1 MSEIRLTKTLKY
13 SMIIT
18 NVTPKNICKRGG
30 IKMLETVKL
39 PLQITEGKLVDLYK
53 QMWLIRFFE
62 EKVDEFFA
70 KGMIHGTTHLAVGQE
85 ASATGSCAVLEEG
98 DKITSTHRG
107 HGHCIA
113 KGAEVNKMM
122 AELFGRTTGY
132 CKGKGGSMHIADV
145 EKGNLGANG
154 IVGGGFSIA
163 TGAALTSK
171 MKNEGYVVLCF
182 FGDGASNEGSFHEAI
197 NLASIWGLPVVF
209 ICENNQYGMSGP
221 VKDMVNIEN
230 IADRAKAYGIPG
242 NVVDGNDI
250 FDVMNGVNEAV
261 EHARKGKGP
270 SIIEAKTYRWKGHSK
285 SDAKKYRTRE
295 EEKEWK
301 AKDPIQRLRS
311 RLIEE
316 KVFTEE
322 DADRIKKEA
331 KNEVEDSIDF
341 AKNSPEPT
349 LESLLE
355 DVYA

>member
-1 MSEIRLTKTLKY
+1 MLK
-13 SMIIT
+13 
-18 NVTPKNICKRGG
+18 
-30 IKMLETVKL
+30 TVKL
-39 PLQITEGKLVDLYK
+39 PAQVSEAKLVNLYK
-53 QMWLIRFFE
+53 QMWLIRYFE

-85 ASATGSCAVLEEG
+85 ASAAGSIAVLEDR

-113 KGAEVNKMM
+113 KGADVNKMM

-197 NLASIWGLPVVF
+197 NLASIWKLPVVF

-230 IADRAKAYGIPG
+230 IADRAQGYGIPG
-242 NVVDGNDI
+242 KVVDGNDI

-261 EHARKGKGP
+261 EHARKGEGP

-295 EEKEWK
+295 EEKEWRE
-301 AKDPIQRLRS
+301 KDPIARLRDVMIDAS
-311 RLIEE
+311 I
-316 KVFTEE
+316 FTEE
-322 DADRIKKEA
+322 DAERLREEA
-331 KNEVEDSIDF
+331 KKEVEDSVEF
-341 AKNSPEPT
+341 AKNSPEPSLDT
-349 LESLLE
+349 LME
-355 DVYA
+355 DIYA